1 MKLGST
7 VTRVVLLTPE
17 SEGLAP
23 EDIAAATPFVLL
35 RGEVPSQARS
45 TSEFFRLH
53 LGLKS
58 GWKGRSEGRWWHRE
72 DWLWL
77 HESDAFA
84 VMGALHGRGCSS
96 AVLTT
101 NARFVGVL
109 SNSVYITAD
118 APGLENHT
126 WVVDAS
132 ALVGQRPT
140 WGRAPSYLR
149 TRRFT
154 RSRVTGPQDARAW
167 HAELLETVE
176 ALELRTGTA

>member
-7 VTRVVLLTPE
+7 VTRVRLLDPE
-17 SEGLAP
+17 SERLAP
-23 EDIAAATPFVLL
+23 EDIAARTPFVLL
-35 RGEVPSQARS
+35 RGGVPPHARPA
-45 TSEFFRLH
+45 TDLFRLC

-140 WGRAPSYLR
+140 WGRAPRYLH

-167 HAELLETVE
+167 HLELLATQDE
-176 ALELRTGTA
+176 AREGTRTA